1 VPPDYQ
7 SEIKFPSKTFALK
20 ELPPLNLDFQR
31 GGPVGAGATGVVLGG
46 LGTSTP
52 EGTSATRAATAGIF
66 IVAPCWL
73 HSLLS
78 TVTVIVPRN
87 APCAC
92 CNQITC
98 VVVCLAGASSG
109 PRQANSIVS
118 GRDCQAPL
126 RKSRTTGLLPPDSL
140 NWTWPV
146 SSSKTP
152 VATHHLGV
160 HAVRKAHQVMTFG
173 GCGSGVPS

>member
-1 VPPDYQ
+1 
-7 SEIKFPSKTFALK
+7 
-20 ELPPLNLDFQR
+20 
-31 GGPVGAGATGVVLGG
+31 VLGG

-52 EGTSATRAATAGIF
+52 GGTSATRAATAGIC

-78 TVTVIVPRN
+78 TVTVIVPRS

-98 VVVCLAGASSG
+98 VVVCLAGAPSG

-126 RKSRTTGLLPPDSL
+126 RKSSTTGFCPPAALSFA
-140 NWTWPV
+140 WSA
-146 SSSKTP
+146 SSSRAP
-152 VATHHLGV
+152 VATQDLGV
-160 HAVRKAHQVMTFG
+160 HAVLKAHHVVTFG
-173 GCGSGVPS
+173 GCGSGAPL